1 MNAIR
6 IANRYMLTPSTS
18 RHPSQQLR
26 VELPY
31 GIIQYGSEANPSQV
45 GNQQHP
51 GQGLDAPEADQRRE
65 NRRPQQDDLCERQ
78 SAQVPPKEQPAPQR
92 IECELHQKKIEGV
105 AGLPVALFT
114 PDQPR
119 RDTH

>member
-1 MNAIR
+1 NAIR

-78 SAQVPPKEQPAPQR
+78 SAQVPPKERLAPQCM
-92 IECELHQKKIEGV
+92 ECELRPKKMKAV
-105 AGLPVALFT
+105 AGCPVALST
-114 PDQPR
+114 PDPR
-119 RDTH
+119 RRSTH